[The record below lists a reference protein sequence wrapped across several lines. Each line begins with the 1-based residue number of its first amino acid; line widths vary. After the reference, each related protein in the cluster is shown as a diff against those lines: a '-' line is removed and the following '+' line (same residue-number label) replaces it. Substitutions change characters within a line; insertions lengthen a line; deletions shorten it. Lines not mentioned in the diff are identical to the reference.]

1 MFLNMNQLK
10 IQNEENMYTIIQLLQ
25 TLGILH

>member
-1 MFLNMNQLK
+1 MFLNMSQLK
-10 IQNEENMYTIIQLLQ
+10 IQNEENMYTIIQLVQ

>member
-10 IQNEENMYTIIQLLQ
+10 IQNEENMYTIIQLVQ